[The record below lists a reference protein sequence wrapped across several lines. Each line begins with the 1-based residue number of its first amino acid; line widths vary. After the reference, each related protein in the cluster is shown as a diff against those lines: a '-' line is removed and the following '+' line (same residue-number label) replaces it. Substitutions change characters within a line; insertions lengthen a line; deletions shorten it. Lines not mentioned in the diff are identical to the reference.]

1 MKLTTCAEL
10 GVSDPRALSAA
21 LLDAST
27 RLDEGRLRDTL
38 ASLAEVVSRVSLGRV
53 AVLFNPELRERTAP
67 AMPGVPESLA
77 EHLATERRA
86 ILDAL
91 AAEQWDRSAAA
102 DRLGMSR
109 RTFYRRLSEYGLI
122 EGAKPRGLK
131 GMRQR
136 EMRELTGQQK
146 GEGDPAASVVAIP
159 ARTGPRRP
167 AEGGD
172 QRDLQHSPGDAPGA
186 FPP

>member
-27 RLDEGRLRDTL
+27 RLDQCSLRDTL
-38 ASLAEVVSRVSLGRV
+38 ASLAEVVSLVSLGRV
-53 AVLFNPELRERTAP
+53 AVLFNPELRTRTAP

-102 DRLGMSR
+102 ARLGMSR

-131 GMRQR
+131 GMRLR
-136 EMRELTGQQK
+136 ELRELTGQQE
-146 GEGDPAASVVAIP
+146 GEGEPAASVVAIP
-159 ARTGPRRP
+159 ARTGPRCSTD
-167 AEGGD
+167 GG
-172 QRDLQHSPGDAPGA
+172 RWHDLQHGRGDSPGEFAP
-186 FPP
+186 